1 MLAEGILV
9 NLLDDEGMLEIFLQ
23 FFSKKETR
31 NVRKNLQKPS
41 LHKLNDTFSVLN

>member
-9 NLLDDEGMLEIFLQ
+9 NLLDDEGILEIFLQ

-31 NVRKNLQKPS
+31 NVRKNLPEPP
-41 LHKLNDTFSVLN
+41 LHELNDTFSILN